1 MKKKEWLSNPRVLT
15 YSNHI
20 ISLCTHT
27 HTHVPICPHAH
38 SHAPTPYVHLEPG
51 PLGVPPERLKVT
63 HSDVDVVDDDDG
75 EEAACD
81 GL

>member
-1 MKKKEWLSNPRVLT
+1 MLLNPLTVLT
-15 YSNHI
+15 CSSNRI
-20 ISLCTHT
+20 TPFPITHT
-27 HTHVPICPHAH
+27 AVHICPYTHMH
-38 SHAPTPYVHLEPG
+38 TPHAPTPYVHLEPG